1 MWHKMHMYIDIQ
13 TFIPIDMYP
22 FVYICMC
29 MFVQCLSYI
38 LHIQIHMYPHMYI
51 AHIYVCTHVYKTVI
65 FSWHWVTLSEVH
77 EECKS
82 LISSVKGFF
91 LDSVL
96 INLVIYGFCAV
107 LKPVIIRKDIR
118 RNPLHCTE
126 DPSHRSKPTAPFC
139 SRRGFRAWRQTV
151 WSVGAQSGPSAA
163 NHSQCPTSATHT
175 SQERFFI
182 CWRKNVSDWVQCPL
196 LCHHLQDAWDV
207 SRADSIDT
215 GYILSTSVESRYLWT
230 RKPATQCPLPLLPE
244 SQLCRQLNSLPSLV
258 RLHSPHQLPI
268 FYIPYPICFQSSCRE
283 NPSIG
288 PSGKASAQFLSTHS
302 YW

>member
-1 MWHKMHMYIDIQ
+1 MHMYIDIQ

-22 FVYICMC
+22 CVYICMC
-29 MFVQCLSYI
+29 IFVQCLSYI
-38 LHIQIHMYPHMYI
+38 LHIQIRMYPHVYI

-118 RNPLHCTE
+118 RNPLLCTE

-139 SRRGFRAWRQTV
+139 SRRGFRA
-151 WSVGAQSGPSAA
+151 
-163 NHSQCPTSATHT
+163 
-175 SQERFFI
+175 
-182 CWRKNVSDWVQCPL
+182 
-196 LCHHLQDAWDV
+196 
-207 SRADSIDT
+207 
-215 GYILSTSVESRYLWT
+215 
-230 RKPATQCPLPLLPE
+230 
-244 SQLCRQLNSLPSLV
+244 
-258 RLHSPHQLPI
+258 
-268 FYIPYPICFQSSCRE
+268 
-283 NPSIG
+283 
-288 PSGKASAQFLSTHS
+288 
-302 YW
+302 